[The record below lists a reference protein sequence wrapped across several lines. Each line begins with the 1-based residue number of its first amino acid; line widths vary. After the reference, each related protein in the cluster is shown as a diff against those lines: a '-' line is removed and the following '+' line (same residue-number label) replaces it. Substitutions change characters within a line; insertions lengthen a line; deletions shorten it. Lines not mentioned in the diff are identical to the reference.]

1 MSAAEPPQGAN
12 SAPARGSAAAKP
24 QAWGDHTSA
33 PEASRAAS
41 DGATNRIAT
50 FRNRY
55 GRFLEWIVS
64 ALMLILF
71 FEVTLGVVF
80 RAIGQSLIW
89 YDEIASV
96 LLAWLTF
103 YGAALASVKRA
114 HIGCPELVDA
124 MPWPARR
131 IVNIIAQLLVI
142 AFFVLLGGVGV
153 AIMPVLATDALVSV
167 PEVPMSIVQS
177 VIPISSALI
186 VIAELLQLAE
196 LIRGREPPAAGG
208 LSLSEGLH

>member
-1 MSAAEPPQGAN
+1 M
-12 SAPARGSAAAKP
+12 
-24 QAWGDHTSA
+24 SA
-33 PEASRAAS
+33 PETSRPA
-41 DGATNRIAT
+41 GVGTTNRIAA
-50 FRNRY
+50 FRDRY
-55 GRFLEWIVS
+55 GRFLEWVVS

-80 RAIGQSLIW
+80 RAIGESLIW

-186 VIAELLQLAE
+186 VIAEVLQLVE
-196 LIRGREPPAAGG
+196 LIRGKEPQAAGG
-208 LSLSEGLH
+208 LSLSEGLQ

>member
-1 MSAAEPPQGAN
+1 M
-12 SAPARGSAAAKP
+12 
-24 QAWGDHTSA
+24 SA
-33 PEASRAAS
+33 PETSRAA
-41 DGATNRIAT
+41 GVGTKKRIAA
-50 FRNRY
+50 FRHRY
-55 GRFLEWIVS
+55 GRFLEWVVS
-64 ALMLILF
+64 ALMLVLF

-131 IVNIIAQLLVI
+131 IVNIIA
-142 AFFVLLGGVGV
+142 
-153 AIMPVLATDALVSV
+153 
-167 PEVPMSIVQS
+167 
-177 VIPISSALI
+177 
-186 VIAELLQLAE
+186 
-196 LIRGREPPAAGG
+196 R
-208 LSLSEGLH
+208 SEEHT

>member
-1 MSAAEPPQGAN
+1 MTADIHS
-12 SAPARGSAAAKP
+12 
-24 QAWGDHTSA
+24 
-33 PEASRAAS
+33 S
-41 DGATNRIAT
+41 DAIGR
-50 FRNRY
+50 FRDGY
-55 GRFLEWIVS
+55 GHFLEWVVS
-64 ALMLILF
+64 ALMIVLF
-71 FEVTLGVVF
+71 LEVTLGVVF

-142 AFFVLLGGVGV
+142 AFFVLLGGVGL
-153 AIMPVLATDALVSV
+153 AIMPVLATDELVSV
-167 PEVPMSIVQS
+167 PVPMNVVQS
-177 VIPISSALI
+177 VIPISSVLI

-196 LIRGREPPAAGG
+196 LIRHRQPPAAAG
-208 LSLSEGLH
+208 LSLAE

>member
-1 MSAAEPPQGAN
+1 MNG
-12 SAPARGSAAAKP
+12 
-24 QAWGDHTSA
+24 
-33 PEASRAAS
+33 
-41 DGATNRIAT
+41 
-50 FRNRY
+50 FRNGY
-55 GRFLEWIVS
+55 GRFLEWVVS
-64 ALMLILF
+64 ALMIILF
-71 FEVTLGVVF
+71 AEVTLGVVF
-80 RAIGQSLIW
+80 RAIGASLIW

-114 HIGCPELVDA
+114 HIGCPELLDA

-131 IVNIIAQLLVI
+131 ILNIVAQVLVI

-167 PEVPMSIVQS
+167 PEIPMSVVQS

-186 VIAELLQLAE
+186 VIAEALH
-196 LIRGREPPAAGG
+196 LIDLVRQREPVEPAGG